1 MQEDFKRL
9 VPRIVYTAALSD
21 ICGHAGCAVQQVQDM
36 FEGSYEDSEKL
47 VHFSKQ
53 KRLSR
58 SRSKRNPR
66 KLSAASADRQS
77 SSSSR
82 SPTPPCRNAA
92 NRGKRIPSNVKS
104 HHGDV
109 DTESPSSG
117 YKEYLQLLTVPHQ
130 NSAVLEWGEA
140 SGDDLSSEWESDY
153 SESKYQLDSIDSKS
167 DISEVN
173 YTFRSGLIHG
183 APIRFIY
190 YETPKHAFI

>member
-1 MQEDFKRL
+1 MQEDLKRL

-21 ICGHAGCAVQQVQDM
+21 ICGHASCAVQQVQDP
-36 FEGSYEDSEKL
+36 FEGSYDGSEKP
-47 VHFSKQ
+47 VQFSKQ

-82 SPTPPCRNAA
+82 SPTPPCRNVA
-92 NRGKRIPSNVKS
+92 NRCKRILSKS
-104 HHGDV
+104 QGDV

-117 YKEYLQLLTVPHQ
+117 YKEYLQLLTVPHP
-130 NSAVLEWGEA
+130 NSALLEWGEA

-153 SESKYQLDSIDSKS
+153 SESKYQLDIHSKS
-167 DISEVN
+167 AISEISQLWCFF
-173 YTFRSGLIHG
+173 TTSDRHCS
-183 APIRFIY
+183 
-190 YETPKHAFI
+190 